1 MKLFTVIMQPHI
13 VAHHLTRRAIRRFPG
28 IPESDESYLAMF
40 TGVQN
45 IMQAAAASGGLK
57 LLAYPLRWPIPE
69 HMALDD
75 EGRIAQGAGV
85 TLDALFAWMKSFDPD
100 IISNRQSLD
109 DFWKELQ
116 GDDASTES
124 ETKMEN
130 GARII
135 GDFAQVPH
143 GQKMQQYET
152 NKMLYISAALDA
164 LSDNP
169 EGEASEKQRVITWIT
184 SVYGGSEETW
194 KRIIKVDDIITVK
207 NEKRE
212 K

>member
-1 MKLFTVIMQPHI
+1 MKSFTVIMQPHV
-13 VAHHLTRRAIRRFPG
+13 VAHYLTRRAMRRFPSMPDTG
-28 IPESDESYLAMF
+28 EAYLALF
-40 TGVQN
+40 IGVLN
-45 IMQAAAASGGLK
+45 TLQAAAASGGLK
-57 LLAYPLRWPIPE
+57 LLAYPLWWPIPAQ
-69 HMALDD
+69 MALDED
-75 EGRIAQGAGV
+75 GRIAQGAGV

-116 GDDASTES
+116 GDDASTEP

-130 GARII
+130 GTRLI

-143 GQKMQQYET
+143 GQKMQEYET

-169 EGEASEKQRVITWIT
+169 EGEASEKQRIITWIT